1 MAAIICAF
9 VLGFV
14 VSSLFVTTTSAN
26 EAPEATE
33 PSEHTEEQNGYTEPQ
48 NEEPTAP
55 DDAPEK
61 LPDEPH
67 DEPPQYPDIEPLPP
81 EYPQLPESIVPS
93 PQRSMRPLATPS
105 SLPWWW
111 YWVTDNG
118 DISDFCF
125 TCNCDDIGH
134 CSTGW
139 GNECMCSFL
148 DEVIAYGCTHW
159 YDPRCIYCHIT
170 GTTDGNEPSN
180 PDNAAI
186 LQELRHTNQTL
197 TSILA
202 FLYLSMALLQVL
214 LAAVIVIWFLKW
226 FDRTFVNV

>member
-14 VSSLFVTTTSAN
+14 VSSLFVTTTSAS

-33 PSEHTEEQNGYTEPQ
+33 LSEYTEEQNGYIEPQ
-48 NEEPTAP
+48 SEHEQPTTP

-67 DEPPQYPDIEPLPP
+67 DEPPQYPDPEPLPP
-81 EYPQLPESIVPS
+81 EYPQLPE
-93 PQRSMRPLATPS
+93 
-105 SLPWWW
+105 
-111 YWVTDNG
+111 N
-118 DISDFCF
+118 
-125 TCNCDDIGH
+125 
-134 CSTGW
+134 
-139 GNECMCSFL
+139 
-148 DEVIAYGCTHW
+148 
-159 YDPRCIYCHIT
+159 IT
-170 GTTDGNEPSN
+170 GATDGNGTPN

-186 LQELRHTNQTL
+186 LQELKHTNQTL